1 MIYLDIDDVM
11 LTYADKANDP
21 FNAPRHR
28 MAVLNRICHY
38 TKAPIVLSSDWRKG
52 DTGMAFL
59 KAHNLWDRSQYL
71 LQGKDWHTPVHLTDL
86 DDDLSVRGQYIAAHM
101 AAHNVTRYLIIDDCP
116 VLQSQAPGYLRIDPD
131 IGLMDADYGR
141 AVALWDGQA

>member
-11 LTYADKANDP
+11 LTYADKASDP

-71 LQGKDWHTPVHLTDL
+71 LRGTDWHTPVRLSDL
-86 DDDLSVRGQYIAAHM
+86 DDDLSVRGR
-101 AAHNVTRYLIIDDCP
+101 NVQRGI
-116 VLQSQAPGYLRIDPD
+116 GEFRIVTCLF
-131 IGLMDADYGR
+131 I
-141 AVALWDGQA
+141 